1 MNPLINVAI
10 NDLEMTARLV
20 LAALCGAG
28 VGYQREHANKAAG
41 FRTHILVA
49 LGAALYTIV
58 SVFGFGDHADPARV
72 AAQVV
77 VGIGFIGA
85 GAILHSRTTVTGLTT
100 AASIWVVAAIGMAAG
115 VGMYTVTIVTT
126 AIVLAVLQLQK
137 HREVQ
142 VEQSAAQHSTASDR
156 PINAV
161 GLKEILSPNK
171 E

>member
-1 MNPLINVAI
+1 MNPLISVAI
-10 NDLEMTARLV
+10 TDLEMTIRLV

-49 LGAALYTIV
+49 LGACLYTIV
-58 SVFGFGDHADPARV
+58 SVFGFNDRADPSRV

-85 GAILHSRTTVTGLTT
+85 GAILHSRTAVTGLTT

-115 VGMYTVTIVTT
+115 IGMYTVTIVTT

-142 VEQSAAQHSTASDR
+142 VEQPAPQRPAS
-156 PINAV
+156 IQNVNVV
-161 GLKEILSPNK
+161 GPN
-171 E
+171 ES

>member
-1 MNPLINVAI
+1 MNPLINIAI
-10 NDLEMTARLV
+10 TDLEMTVRLV

-41 FRTHILVA
+41 FRSHILVA
-49 LGAALYTIV
+49 LGASLYTIV
-58 SVFGFGDHADPARV
+58 SVFGFNEHADPSRV

-85 GAILHSRTTVTGLTT
+85 GAILHSRTSVTGLTT

-115 VGMYTVTIVTT
+115 IGMYTVTIVTT

-142 VEQSAAQHSTASDR
+142 VEQSAPQRPASVQNMN
-156 PINAV
+156 IV
-161 GLKEILSPNK
+161 GPN
-171 E
+171 EP

>member
-1 MNPLINVAI
+1 MNPLLNIAI
-10 NDLEMTARLV
+10 TDLEMTVRLV

-49 LGAALYTIV
+49 LGACLYTIL
-58 SVFGFGDHADPARV
+58 SVFGFGDRADPSRV

-85 GAILHSRTTVTGLTT
+85 GAILHSRSTVTGLTT

-115 VGMYTVTIVTT
+115 IGMYVVTIVTT
-126 AIVLAVLQLQK
+126 AIVFAVLQLQK

-142 VEQSAAQHSTASDR
+142 VEQSAPQHSAS
-156 PINAV
+156 IHNVNVV
-161 GLKEILSPNK
+161 GPN
-171 E
+171 ES